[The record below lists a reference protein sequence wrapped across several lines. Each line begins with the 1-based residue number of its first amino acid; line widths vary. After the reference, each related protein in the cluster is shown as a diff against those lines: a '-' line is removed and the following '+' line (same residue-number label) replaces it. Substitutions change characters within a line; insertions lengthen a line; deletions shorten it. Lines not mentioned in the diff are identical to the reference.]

1 MLGRTAPMS
10 PTRATTT
17 VPGSRPRANGAS
29 DRFPGHPLDQLVDH
43 LRRHPR
49 VDAAAFTVLD
59 ADRSALRPV
68 VSWFASPVIAAGMEP
83 VLERPYRPG
92 APGFAEAA
100 IERGRP
106 LFLPR
111 VEDWEAATSL
121 RQTFARAGERLGE
134 ELWTAYVRASVIACP
149 VRGSLG
155 RAIGALEVASFD
167 PARPLTRD
175 DLTTIEVMADLAGL
189 AHARS
194 AWVEQET
201 SRARVELELK
211 RAAEDVAASL
221 ETPEVLRH
229 VVAHALTVLDADRA
243 QISRALPSGQLAPA
257 ATAPRGAEEAFDS
270 GHLADVARS
279 RVPSAHGGDLPS
291 AHVPIALGPRLLGV
305 LSVARTR
312 GGGFAEDDL
321 EVLQR
326 LARSSAA
333 AIVNAAH
340 FEQERRLARALT
352 RGFVPDRLPG
362 VEDYEVSALYE
373 PASGQ
378 PAGGDVYGVW
388 TLPSGRLALLIGDV
402 AGKGTTTSGLSAMA
416 RFFVEASTWDHPRPG
431 DALARAGTMLAERLP
446 EDTFVTAFLAILSG
460 GEMHCAGAG
469 HAAPLVARGGGG
481 AAEVPLRGL
490 PLGVDPGT
498 PYEESTVA
506 LEPGDVLF
514 AYTDGL
520 SEARRDGRMFG
531 AERLAEAVESQ
542 RGRPDGVN
550 GLLEAVHEAV
560 RGWAG
565 SLSDDATSLAIRR
578 K

>member
-1 MLGRTAPMS
+1 MS
-10 PTRATTT
+10 PTHATTT
-17 VPGSRPRANGAS
+17 VPGSRQRALGAP
-29 DRFPGHPLDQLVDH
+29 DRFPGHPLDQLVEH

-59 ADRSALRPV
+59 DERAALRPV
-68 VSWFASPVIAAGMEP
+68 VSWFASPVIAAGMEA

-111 VEDWEAATSL
+111 LEDWEAAGSM
-121 RQTFARAGERLGE
+121 RQAFARAGARLGE

-149 VRGSLG
+149 VRGALG

-194 AWVEQET
+194 AWLEQEASRTRVEQ
-201 SRARVELELK
+201 ELK

-229 VVAHALTVLDADRA
+229 VVAHALTTAGADRA
-243 QISRALPSGQLAPA
+243 QVSRILASGQLAPA
-257 ATAPRGAEEAFDS
+257 AAAPQDAAGGFDAR
-270 GHLADVARS
+270 HLADVARS
-279 RVPSAHGGDLPS
+279 RAAATHDGDLPS

-305 LSVARTR
+305 LSVSRTE
-312 GGGFAEDDL
+312 GAPFTEDELD
-321 EVLQR
+321 VLAR
-326 LARSSAA
+326 LARNSAA
-333 AIVNAAH
+333 AIANAAH

-362 VEDYEVSALYE
+362 VDDYEVSALYE
-373 PASGQ
+373 PAAGQ
-378 PAGGDVYGVW
+378 AAGGDVYGVW
-388 TLPSGRLALLIGDV
+388 TLPRGRLALLIGDV
-402 AGKGTTTSGLSAMA
+402 AGKGAAASGLSAMA
-416 RFFVEASTWDHPRPG
+416 RFFIEVCTWVDPDPG
-431 DALARAGTMLAERLP
+431 AALARAGAMLSDRLP
-446 EDTFVTAFLAILSG
+446 EDTFVTAFLAILSE
-460 GEMHCAGAG
+460 GEMRCANAG
-469 HAAPLVARGGGG
+469 HAAPLVARAGGG
-481 AAEVPLRGL
+481 AAGVPKRGL
-490 PLGVDPGT
+490 PLGIDPDAS
-498 PYEESTVA
+498 YEESRVA
-506 LEPGDVLF
+506 LGPGDVLF

-520 SEARRDGRMFG
+520 SEARREGEMFG
-531 AERLAEAVESQ
+531 AERLAGAVESQ
-542 RGRPDGVN
+542 RGEPGGVD
-550 GLLEAVHEAV
+550 GLLEAVHETA